1 MTGGDDV
8 KGSRV
13 QFLEQTLSTL
23 RYEMA
28 YKALNLVKEEMSKE
42 KGYTRL
48 NGTDFYF
55 HLVDVTQKLLNA
67 GVRDEHIITAS
78 LLHDLVEDVPS
89 YSIEDIKEL
98 FNEEVAYMVE
108 LVTKEE
114 GVNYKNNPEELAKY
128 LDRISQHVGASLI
141 KCSDRVH
148 NFGTLL
154 EASTEKQYEKAIE
167 TETYF
172 FPFFKKCRK
181 LYPWYSYFF
190 FDAKTTIE
198 PHLHQIKDHYLEVQF
213 LKAEI
218 ERLKNQHS

>member
-1 MTGGDDV
+1 M

-28 YKALNLVKEEMSKE
+28 YKALNLVKDEMCKE
-42 KGYTRL
+42 KGYKRM
-48 NGTDFYF
+48 NGTHYYF

-67 GVRDEHIITAS
+67 GVRDENIITAS
-78 LLHDLVEDVPS
+78 LLHDLVEDVVDEYKNPK
-89 YSIEDIKEL
+89 YSIEDISQM
-98 FNEEVAYMVE
+98 FNQEVALMVD
-108 LVTKEE
+108 LVTKRNDVDYKEDTQE
-114 GVNYKNNPEELAKY
+114 LENYLN
-128 LDRISQHVGASLI
+128 RISEHVGASLI

-154 EASTEKQYEKAIE
+154 DATTEKQYEKAIE
-167 TETYF
+167 TETFY

-181 LYPWYSYFF
+181 LHPWYSYFF

-198 PHLHQIKDHYLEVQF
+198 PHLHQIKAHYLEVQA
-213 LKAEI
+213 LKKEI
-218 ERLKNQHS
+218 KKLKKNKK

>member
-1 MTGGDDV
+1 M

-67 GVRDEHIITAS
+67 GIRDEHIITAS

-108 LVTKEE
+108 LVTKDED
-114 GVNYKNNPEELAKY
+114 VDYKNNPEELANY

-218 ERLKNQHS
+218 ERFKNQHS